1 VVTRAP
7 RIAGPVERHRTPRGC
22 VLQAAAAAVSVTWF
36 PDTAADATFGAL
48 QVTAWRGV
56 VSRPGSASRAPG
68 GASVVRELTLAP
80 VEDGPNGWAWRA
92 ADGTTYDTDG
102 LVALCAAMLEELVA
116 GAGA

>member
-1 VVTRAP
+1 
-7 RIAGPVERHRTPRGC
+7 
-22 VLQAAAAAVSVTWF
+22 
-36 PDTAADATFGAL
+36 
-48 QVTAWRGV
+48 
-56 VSRPGSASRAPG
+56 
-68 GASVVRELTLAP
+68 VRELTLAP